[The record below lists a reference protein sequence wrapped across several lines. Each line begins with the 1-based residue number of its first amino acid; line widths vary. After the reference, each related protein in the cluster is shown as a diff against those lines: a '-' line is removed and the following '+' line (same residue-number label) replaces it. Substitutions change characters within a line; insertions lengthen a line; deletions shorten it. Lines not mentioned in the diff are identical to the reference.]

1 MAHKMT
7 WKRVDVGS
15 CGERMINWRG
25 NSYLFWKW
33 KEVSSV
39 LNSLNVQDNRLDNA
53 EKQRLRDA
61 VAGRDGFELIL

>member
-1 MAHKMT
+1 
-7 WKRVDVGS
+7 
-15 CGERMINWRG
+15 MINWRG

-53 EKQRLRDA
+53 EKQSLRDA